1 MKIVYLDTSAIVK
14 RYVQETGSDIVT
26 SLYSKAWAGD
36 VKVAFSLW
44 NIGEVLGVLDE
55 YYRRGWLRR
64 EDYELARLE
73 FLGEIL
79 KMLKL
84 RILKAIPVKTSLITK
99 TWRLVEKYHIYQADA
114 LQVVS
119 AREVNASEFY
129 TADQTLCK
137 VASEE
142 QINTTCLAE

>member
-14 RYVQETGSDIVT
+14 RYVQEAGSDIVT

-44 NIGEVLGVLDE
+44 NIGEVLGVLDK

-84 RILKAIPVKTSLITK
+84 RVLKAIPVKTSLITK

-119 AREVNASEFY
+119 AREVNAGEFY
-129 TADQTLCK
+129 TADQTLCR

-142 QINTTCLAE
+142 QLNTVCLAE